1 MRSREIAG
9 AAGVTVKTLRH
20 YHRIGLLPEPP
31 RSENGYRDYR
41 VEDLVLLLRI
51 RRFADLGF
59 SLGAIR
65 SLIAEE
71 ERADCALARLEADLA
86 EAEAGIRRKLR
97 TVRALRSRNAR
108 GDEPEAFA
116 DHLLALQRLGAGER
130 LLSLE
135 RDELLLIGAL
145 DFDGDLSSVRLE
157 LGRFLDERSLTKRYV
172 DLGERIMALS
182 EASGEDDVEG
192 AVSEG
197 EAFCE
202 EIADFLLAQAGKRG
216 VGARAGSRSPRLL
229 YDAAVDAL
237 ERGLLNE
244 VQIEVYGRI
253 ERFAF
258 GIVRRAAS

>member
-71 ERADCALARLEADLA
+71 GRADCALARLEADLV

-135 RDELLLIGAL
+135 RDELLLMGAL

-202 EIADFLLAQAGKRG
+202 EIADFLLAQAGQRG
-216 VGARAGSRSPRLL
+216 VICGRLSQQ
-229 YDAAVDAL
+229 
-237 ERGLLNE
+237 N
-244 VQIEVYGRI
+244 
-253 ERFAF
+253 
-258 GIVRRAAS
+258 

>member
-1 MRSREIAG
+1 
-9 AAGVTVKTLRH
+9 
-20 YHRIGLLPEPP
+20 
-31 RSENGYRDYR
+31 
-41 VEDLVLLLRI
+41 
-51 RRFADLGF
+51 
-59 SLGAIR
+59 
-65 SLIAEE
+65 
-71 ERADCALARLEADLA
+71 
-86 EAEAGIRRKLR
+86 
-97 TVRALRSRNAR
+97 
-108 GDEPEAFA
+108 
-116 DHLLALQRLGAGER
+116 
-130 LLSLE
+130 
-135 RDELLLIGAL
+135 
-145 DFDGDLSSVRLE
+145 
-157 LGRFLDERSLTKRYV
+157 
-172 DLGERIMALS
+172 MALS

-258 GIVRRAAS
+258 DIVRRAAS

>member
-1 MRSREIAG
+1 MAAQCGKKHRIQSMQIGTFHSICLSLLRDALPDKFFLLDEPAALELAASVIARHRLSCAPKDFLREISLYQNG
-9 AAGVTVKTLRH
+9 AVPALPS
-20 YHRIGLLPEPP
+20 LPEQA
-31 RSENGYRDYR
+31 YQDY
-41 VEDLVLLLRI
+41 
-51 RRFADLGF
+51 
-59 SLGAIR
+59 
-65 SLIAEE
+65 
-71 ERADCALARLEADLA
+71 CALLE
-86 EAEAGIRRKLR
+86 
-97 TVRALRSRNAR
+97 
-108 GDEPEAFA
+108 
-116 DHLLALQRLGAGER
+116 QM
-130 LLSLE
+130 
-135 RDELLLIGAL
+135 GAL